1 MENNNHKK
9 VELDFFRLDNE
20 GDSINARI
28 MHKSVDTIEQFD
40 VHPIKTEG
48 KTRRIKCLGEG
59 CPLCANGAEKVGRIF
74 IHLYDYD
81 NKKHLVWDRTPKILD
96 KLKEIENDWE
106 GLNAVPVKITRESKE
121 FPTYSV
127 TPLPPKKFEV
137 VDEDTMDI
145 KVSYRCGTYRTVDE
159 MNEYLKTGV
168 MPPHKKKEDTEY
180 APKKKETYF
189 VPKNVTNNV
198 AKDEYADV
206 ATASDR
212 QFEAIENEDL
222 PF

>member
-1 MENNNHKK
+1 MEQKRI
-9 VELDFFRLDNE
+9 ELDFFRLDKE

-40 VHPIKTEG
+40 VHLIQSEG
-48 KTRRIKCLGEG
+48 KRKRIKCLGEG
-59 CPLCANGAEKVGRIF
+59 CPLCASGAEKQGRIF

-81 NKKHLVWDRTPKILD
+81 HNKHLVWDRTPKILD

-106 GLNAVPVKITRESKE
+106 GLNAVPVKITRDSQE

-127 TPLPPKKFEV
+127 TPLPPKKFDV
-137 VDEDTMDI
+137 VDEDTVDV
-145 KVSYRCGTYRTVDE
+145 KVSYRCGTYRNEDE

-168 MPPHKKKEDTEY
+168 MPPHKKKENTEY
-180 APKKKETYF
+180 APKKSS
-189 VPKNVTNNV
+189 VPFTPKITDNTFSKP
-198 AKDEYADV
+198 KDEFADAV
-206 ATASDR
+206 PSNDR